1 MKCWGIL
8 YLALVATACR
18 STRSATWVS
27 HSANFSNA
35 SRDREIRTSGSSQN
49 LVVSNSDTTFVV
61 LERRDTLGPPDT
73 VRVETVKWRVREI
86 EVRSVDTL
94 VIERVDTITQVSED
108 VSIQKVKEDA
118 NPRLRNLILLPWILF
133 ALALCWITMAKGRR

>member
-8 YLALVATACR
+8 YLALMASACR
-18 STRSATWVS
+18 STRSATLVS
-27 HSANFSNA
+27 HSGDS
-35 SRDREIRTSGSSQN
+35 SRVSSDREIRSSGSSQSV
-49 LVVSNSDTTFVV
+49 LVSQSDTTFVT

-108 VSIQKVKEDA
+108 VSIEKVKEDA

-133 ALALCWITMAKGRR
+133 ALAICWITIAKGRR